1 MRNKVAQWA
10 NGIKHHKW
18 VWEDV
23 YSTGRVK
30 HLATLLNEIVP
41 TSLKNIHGAHFIFN
55 NQSNEN
61 LGLDG
66 YDNYQAPM
74 AESGEPLYSRR
85 MWVNGHLEF
94 FQPPKL
100 NGLMRCTEQIKAVR
114 TIGKSVF
121 VSVNRDFA
129 DSSGSPILRELRTLV
144 YTNERYVKPET
155 ADRLDEV
162 AGKIID
168 KSIVSISLA
177 QVMRHCSLS
186 YNLHKI
192 HYDAQFCHSE
202 GLENVIASGPLIVL
216 ILLQF
221 FGSHYPNA
229 VVKSFKYR
237 NSEPCYIDEE
247 VELVLLEENETFE
260 LSMMKNGRKLCS
272 GILIVEI

>member
-10 NGIKHHKW
+10 NGIKHDKW

-23 YSTGRVK
+23 YSTGRVN
-30 HLATLLNEIVP
+30 HLTALLNEIVP
-41 TSLKNIHGAHFIFN
+41 SSLKNSYGAHFIFN
-55 NQSNEN
+55 NQSNVN

-94 FQPPKL
+94 FQQPKF
-100 NGLMRCTEQIKAVR
+100 NELMKCTEQIKAVR
-114 TIGKSVF
+114 TIGNSAF

-129 DSSGSPILRELRTLV
+129 DSAGSPILRELRTLV
-144 YTNERYVKPET
+144 YTNEGYVKPET
-155 ADRLDEV
+155 ADRLEEV
-162 AGKIID
+162 AGNVID
-168 KSIVSISLA
+168 KRIVRISLA

-202 GLENVIASGPLIVL
+202 GLKGVIASGPLIVL

-247 VELVLLEENETFE
+247 VELVLLGENETFE
-260 LSMMKNGRKLCS
+260 LSMMKDGRKLCS
-272 GILIVEI
+272 GTLTLDN